1 MSTVNLR
8 TEEQIQ
14 TEYLSRGINL
24 KNTAALSKV
33 PTITSVSPNTGS
45 TTGST
50 AIVITGS
57 NFNGA
62 TVVKIG
68 GTNVASFTLIS
79 STQIRAYTPAH
90 IAGTVSVNVTTSF
103 GTNTNNSMFTYNVP
117 AATSGNTA
125 TRNGPTI
132 YIQNQTSVLSD
143 AQVQAAVAAMQ
154 IQLDRDWQPVWGTT
168 ATLLFASRNQTVPST
183 AWLISMLDN
192 SDYYGALGYH
202 DETTSGR
209 PYGRV
214 FAKDD
219 ITYGYSWTV
228 TLSHELLEMMLDPYI
243 NLSVFA
249 QDSAT
254 SGLIYAYEVCDACED
269 DSLGYVINGIKVSD
283 FVYPAWFDIMIT
295 NYSGVKF
302 DHTNHLTEPFQLY
315 TGGYIGVF
323 PVPNNGNGWSSI
335 NAEKIIGPAEADDRI
350 SAAKRDRR
358 GR

>member
-1 MSTVNLR
+1 MSTSNLR
-8 TEEQIQ
+8 TEEQIHAQ
-14 TEYLSRGINL
+14 YLAKGIDL
-24 KNTAALSKV
+24 KNTKALSKV
-33 PTITSVSPNTGS
+33 PTVTSVSPNTGY

-50 AIVITGS
+50 AIVITGT
-57 NFNGA
+57 NFTGVTA
-62 TVVKIG
+62 VKIG
-68 GTNVASFTLIS
+68 NTNASGFTVIS
-79 STQIRAYTPAH
+79 PTQIRAYTAAH
-90 IAGTVSVNVTTSF
+90 TAGVVSVNVTTGF
-103 GTNTNNSMFTYNVP
+103 GTNPNNTLFTYTVP
-117 AATSGNTA
+117 VSPSGNVSA
-125 TRNGPTI
+125 RVGPTI

-143 AQVQAAVAAMQ
+143 AQVQSAIAALQ

-168 ATLLFASRNQTVPST
+168 ATLMFASRNQTVPTT

-202 DETTSGR
+202 DETSSGR

-243 NLSVFA
+243 NLTVFA

-269 DSLGYVINGIKVSD
+269 DSLGYTINGVKVSD

-295 NYSGVKF
+295 DYTGVKF
-302 DHTNHLTEPFQLY
+302 DHMSRLTAPFQLY

-323 PVPNNGNGWSSI
+323 PVPNDNIGWSSI

-358 GR
+358 TR